1 MNGMQPVDSNGSVG
15 GMSEQRSAFT
25 IFDDLRSLQHNE
37 KTWADLFACMQVDGE
52 STFDYGSRVVAL
64 AQQLTDLDP
73 ALRDCLVFH
82 RVKAGLRKPI
92 KDMLNANTVQPNSH
106 AMLDQVVSA
115 IEQKLQGQQMI
126 GQVLPINGL
135 TPRLTPTRNEKNVQR
150 PHYGDNSALALQ
162 YPTQRSSDYPPVNG
176 QYQEQPL
183 EQDMKSQQPI
193 EEVPREFQFGRSKND
208 SGSAFHIRGLHQIQ
222 QPTRTPDGEQ
232 QTTRDSSEAAHYES
246 PSEPID
252 NAVPMLGRHE
262 VQHTDNTIKGLK
274 RTASDSGPLY
284 NDASGQS
291 ARKKIPLQEYRQRKQ
306 QGAPKCYYCHEV
318 GHMKNWCPNNPWNSA
333 RAP

>member
-1 MNGMQPVDSNGSVG
+1 MNGMQPVDYNGSIG
-15 GMSEQRSAFT
+15 GMSDQRSAFT

-82 RVKAGLRKPI
+82 RVKAGLRRPI

-115 IEQKLQGQQMI
+115 IEQKLQRQQMI
-126 GQVLPINGL
+126 DRVLPVNSL

-150 PHYGDNSALALQ
+150 PHYDDNSALALQ
-162 YPTQRSSDYPPVNG
+162 YPTQRSLDYPPVNG

-183 EQDMKSQQPI
+183 EHDIEFQQPI
-193 EEVPREFQFGRSKND
+193 EEEPRESQFAHSKNH
-208 SGSAFHIRGLHQIQ
+208 SGGALHTRGLHQIQ
-222 QPTRTPDGEQ
+222 QPTRTPDDEQ
-232 QTTRDSSEAAHYES
+232 QTTRDTLEAAHYGP
-246 PSEPID
+246 PSESID

-262 VQHTDNTIKGLK
+262 VQHTNNTIKSLK

-284 NDASGQS
+284 RDASGQP
-291 ARKKIPLQEYRQRKQ
+291 ARNKIPLQEYRQRKQ
-306 QGAPKCYYCHEV
+306 QGARECHYCHEV
-318 GHMKNWCPNNPWNSA
+318 GHMKNSCPNNPRNSA